1 MGSVGLAL
9 KLVNNR
15 SIHDPIEQRHRHR
28 RISQVL
34 APPLK
39 VDVRDQGR
47 APLASSA
54 VNHLVQQAGGLGMLL
69 TLQLVKAQFVD
80 DQ

>member
-9 KLVNNR
+9 KLVNDR
-15 SIHDPIEQRHRHR
+15 SIHDPIEQRHRYR

-39 VDVRDQGR
+39 VDVGDQSC
-47 APLASSA
+47 APFAASA
-54 VNHLVQQAGGLGMLL
+54 VNHLVQQAGSLG
-69 TLQLVKAQFVD
+69 VG
-80 DQ
+80 